1 MQYQYF
7 FFLKFKLF
15 HIVLRPIRQFF
26 FILLVVGEKPRDVDN
41 ICNRTPLANATI
53 YTTCF
58 VRYDFRISRW
68 DFTLT
73 S

>member
-1 MQYQYF
+1 MN
-7 FFLKFKLF
+7 KWDG
-15 HIVLRPIRQFF
+15 VLDRD
-26 FILLVVGEKPRDVDN
+26 LATCTVVLHEEKPRDVDN